1 MNNPITD
8 LHIHIVPK
16 VDDGARDITMSLD
29 MLQMAYDEGARNIFC
44 TSHNV
49 YTEEEIKRYKAQFM
63 TLQMCAKMRFPDLKL
78 HTGCELLCAG
88 DYIDDILYGL
98 AIGVFL
104 PLGDSKCI
112 LTELYPDVTP
122 DEAKKVVKTLI
133 NAGWLPIIA
142 HSERYPDLYDG
153 KTIEELVNLG
163 VKIQVNL
170 FSLQEEQN
178 EELKNRARYLI
189 ENKFA
194 HFVGSD
200 AHRSNHRP
208 PKYKSGI
215 EYLRK
220 ICSEDYFEDLCY
232 KNAEKYIKVSS

>member
-98 AIGVFL
+98 EIGVFL

-133 NAGWLPIIA
+133 NAG
-142 HSERYPDLYDG
+142 
-153 KTIEELVNLG
+153 
-163 VKIQVNL
+163 
-170 FSLQEEQN
+170 
-178 EELKNRARYLI
+178 
-189 ENKFA
+189 
-194 HFVGSD
+194 
-200 AHRSNHRP
+200 
-208 PKYKSGI
+208 
-215 EYLRK
+215 
-220 ICSEDYFEDLCY
+220 
-232 KNAEKYIKVSS
+232 